1 MHSTRNGMF
10 STSDILSC
18 QIKTQVTVDNNN
30 KYEIYIAHIQ

>member
-1 MHSTRNGMF
+1 MRNGMF

-30 KYEIYIAHIQ
+30 NKYEIYIAHIQ